1 MKALMIGATGEFAGL
16 IVPELKKKGAT
27 IYALARDE
35 DKGREAI
42 KPVKILYKSFYILL
56 LSPKISKLY

>member
-1 MKALMIGATGEFAGL
+1 LLNLNNKKKMKVLMIGATGEFAGL

-27 IYALARDE
+27 IYALVRDE

-42 KPVKILYKSFYILL
+42 EPV
-56 LSPKISKLY
+56 